1 MSAIRPMKDLALSET
16 GFVFDPYSGATFT
29 VNPTGLCIL
38 HGLREG
44 LSRDEIRA
52 RMQEQFYVRGE
63 ELDRDISD
71 FVQLLRQHELV
82 ANDFMWDRGHT
93 ATQER

>member
-1 MSAIRPMKDLALSET
+1 MKDLALSET

-44 LSRDEIRA
+44 LSRAELRE
-52 RMQEQFYVRGE
+52 RMQEQFAVRGE

-71 FVQLLRQHELV
+71 FVQLLRQHELIG
-82 ANDFMWDRGHT
+82 NDLVF
-93 ATQER
+93 

>member
-1 MSAIRPMKDLALSET
+1 MNSVQHMKDLALSDT

-29 VNPTGLCIL
+29 VNPAGLCIL

-44 LSRDEIRA
+44 LSRGELRE
-52 RMQEQFYVRGE
+52 RMRQRFELQGE

-71 FVQLLRQHELV
+71 FLGLLRQHELIP
-82 ANDFMWDRGHT
+82 NDFNF
-93 ATQER
+93 